1 MLSKSEYKIPAGK
14 LVKINLEYDK
24 LSKKIINIKITGDFF
39 AYPEDSIEIIEK
51 ELKGVSLKKKDI
63 RKKIDDLINSNN
75 FEFIGLN
82 SEGLSDGI
90 LRCLK

>member
-1 MLSKSEYKIPAGK
+1 MMSKSEYKIPDGK

-39 AYPEDSIEIIEK
+39 AYPEDSIDVIEK
-51 ELKGVSLKKKDI
+51 ELIGVSLRKKDI
-63 RKKIDDLINSNN
+63 CKKIDDIIKSNN

-82 SEGLSDGI
+82 SDGISECI